1 MAIVKTLPEMQAA
14 ITSIDYRGIFGA
26 GVASSLYLPDIF
38 NTQFCDEVD
47 NLLAIKAG
55 NRLLF
60 EQYQFENAPMQNFTP
75 AIKAVRFQFEANS
88 YKWRK
93 LIATTDLTYDPITN
107 YDKTETEKI
116 TDNTIIDATSTSNS
130 GERTGTTTAS
140 KAGFDSAEFQ
150 NADKTQNVIAPVVDS
165 GINNSATKYTHE
177 KELKTIGNIGTMT
190 TQTMITEERNISMFS
205 VVEMVANEVM
215 DLLTVGVFYEY

>member
-1 MAIVKTLPEMQAA
+1 MIVKTLPEMQTA
-14 ITSIDYRGIFGA
+14 ITSVDYNGIFGA
-26 GVASSLYLPDIF
+26 GVKRSLYLSDIF
-38 NTQFCDEVD
+38 NAQFCNEVD
-47 NLLAIKAG
+47 DLLSIKAG

-60 EQYQFENAPMQNFTP
+60 EVYQFESGPAQNFSSAT
-75 AIKAVRFQFEANS
+75 KAVQFQFEANS

-93 LIATTDLTYDPITN
+93 LIATIALTYDPITN

-116 TDNTIIDATSTSNS
+116 TDNTIIAATSTSNS

-150 NADKTQNVIAPVVDS
+150 NADKTQNVISPVVDS
-165 GINNSATKYTHE
+165 GENNTTTKYIHE

-190 TQTMITEERNISMFS
+190 TQSMITEERDIAMFS
-205 VVEMVANEVM
+205 VVEMVASEVM
-215 DLLTVGVFYEY
+215 DLLTAGVFYEY

>member
-1 MAIVKTLPEMQAA
+1 MAIVKTLPEMQKA
-14 ITSIDYRGIFGA
+14 IAGIDYKGIFGA
-26 GVASSLYLPDIF
+26 GVKRSLYLSDIF

-47 NLLAIKAG
+47 DLLTIKAG

-60 EQYQFENAPMQNFTP
+60 EQYQFEDGPMQNFMP
-75 AIKAVRFQFEANS
+75 ATKAVQFQFEANS

-93 LIATTDLTYDPITN
+93 LIATTALTYDPITN

-116 TDNTIIDATSTSNS
+116 TDNTIIEATSTSNS

-140 KAGFDSAEFQ
+140 KAGYDSAEFQ
-150 NADKTQNVIAPVVDS
+150 NSDKTQNVIAPVVDS
-165 GINNSATKYTHE
+165 GKNNTATKYTHE
-177 KELKTIGNIGTMT
+177 KELKTVGNIGTMT
-190 TQTMITEERNISMFS
+190 TQTMITEERDISMFS
-205 VVEMVANEVM
+205 VVEMVASEVM